1 MNLKGT
7 YMGELGAGEERE
19 GGNNVKQFYKEIF
32 PLACEWHLLHLYA
45 CFAKLVTVQVHRQC
59 GWVVLFNSFPPL
71 AVCIVFSGI
80 MDVRKGFQVRSEI
93 SSVQYLQQSRFTL
106 NS

>member
-19 GGNNVKQFYKEIF
+19 ERNNVKQFYKEIF

-45 CFAKLVTVQVHRQC
+45 GFAMLVTVQVHRQ
-59 GWVVLFNSFPPL
+59 
-71 AVCIVFSGI
+71 
-80 MDVRKGFQVRSEI
+80 
-93 SSVQYLQQSRFTL
+93 
-106 NS
+106 